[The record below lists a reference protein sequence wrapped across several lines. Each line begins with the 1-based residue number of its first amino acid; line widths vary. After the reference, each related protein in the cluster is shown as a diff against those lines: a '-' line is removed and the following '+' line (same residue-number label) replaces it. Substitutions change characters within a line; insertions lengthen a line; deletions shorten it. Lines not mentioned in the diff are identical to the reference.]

1 MWDRWA
7 ATGSP
12 CTCSAIR
19 RCGALNTIEVT
30 VRDGYRFEQNMR
42 VYLQTTEVSK
52 DAMRAFIEKRKPVF
66 KGRRRAYI

>member
-7 ATGSP
+7 AAGSP

-19 RCGALNTIEVT
+19 RCGALNTIEEVT
-30 VRDGYRFEQNMR
+30 VRDGYRFEQNMT
-42 VYLQTTEVSK
+42 VDLQTTEVSK

-66 KGRRRAYI
+66 KGR